1 MFQLRTS
8 PPLRASGSYERE
20 RHREEEPEA
29 SARTAARGDRW
40 EIPEADV
47 GPRRPAAAAATANA
61 ARAGTVT
68 VAVAVAQ
75 LTRRAAIVS
84 TYPPRA
90 YGISTFAADLRRTLL
105 GVAGLEGADIVAVVN
120 EPSRP
125 QRRGLLSVNG
135 PAVRGDYVRAARTL
149 GRLDVDVVLLQHEY
163 GTFGGLY
170 GEYPLRACSP

>member
-1 MFQLRTS
+1 MGDSRGG
-8 PPLRASGSYERE
+8 RR
-20 RHREEEPEA
+20 
-29 SARTAARGDRW
+29 SAAACSSRSDCKRC
-40 EIPEADV
+40 
-47 GPRRPAAAAATANA
+47 PRRHGHGRGRGRAANA
-61 ARAGTVT
+61 SCGNR
-68 VAVAVAQ
+68 
-75 LTRRAAIVS
+75 LHLSAACL
-84 TYPPRA
+84 RD
-90 YGISTFAADLRRTLL
+90 GTFAADLRGTLL
-105 GVAGLEGADIVAVVN
+105 GAAGLEGADIVAVVN